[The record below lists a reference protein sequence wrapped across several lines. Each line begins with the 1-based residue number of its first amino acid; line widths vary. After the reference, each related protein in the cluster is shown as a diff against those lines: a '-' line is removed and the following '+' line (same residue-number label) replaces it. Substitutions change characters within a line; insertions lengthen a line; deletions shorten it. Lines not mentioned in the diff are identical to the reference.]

1 MESSAHELPR
11 SRTWAATADWST
23 ILSPGARFTASMG
36 TVLTRTMLPAT
47 NDVAATMTTA
57 SAMAA
62 LCSKSSDRLKYL
74 VDRTVGSGA
83 KSVRSSISISPAAVD
98 PTKRAIVHQRHIP
111 AFLQRHDDHRV

>member
-11 SRTWAATADWST
+11 SRTWAAAADWST

-36 TVLTRTMLPAT
+36 TVLTRTMVPAT

-57 SAMAA
+57 SAMAT

-83 KSVRSSISISPAAVD
+83 KSV
-98 PTKRAIVHQRHIP
+98 
-111 AFLQRHDDHRV
+111 